1 MPKLV
6 GCAAVCM
13 SLTVLGLGAVAGQ
26 DKGDTK
32 SKDKDKVAKQET
44 TADDYQNLATLKDV
58 TGKIASVDVT
68 AGTMTLTIEWSY
80 MEPNKNF
87 NAAGANQKL
96 TQQQQQVQNDY
107 DQIMRAKNPVQRQQ
121 AMSRLQT
128 HLQQLQNSAANMQN
142 MFKVAKSSKD
152 FDLEVMD
159 PVKVARAKLPVQ
171 YDSEGEVVK
180 YTDEQ
185 LKKMKSAD
193 ISSAYTAAPE
203 DLKVGQQVKLY
214 LNPPKEDKKKSDPAG
229 DKKTDAGGDAQDS
242 KDKTAPATPPAA
254 LTRVRMVLILEEAS
268 PPDPDDSA
276 KKKKKKDN

>member
-6 GCAAVCM
+6 GCAAACM